1 MELSIRVAFYHL
13 ISENSKKEG
22 LFSLVAM
29 LVEAEQDGER
39 RSISK
44 SPLSM
49 RLI

>member
-1 MELSIRVAFYHL
+1 MRVAFYHL
-13 ISENSKKEG
+13 ISENSEEEG

-29 LVEAEQDGER
+29 LAEAKHEGER